1 MSTRSKKRRS
11 TLRSHETETPKPKP
25 RGRALQRVLKT
36 PAPAST
42 SKKRQETL
50 TQIGFV
56 VYQNSEDM
64 DLNFDEDANEDREE
78 TPRARK
84 RRKIGKEPAIPVTR
98 QTRSS
103 ARRAAERTLKDEE
116 DEENLKLELD
126 ENRIPLE
133 QASRAL
139 MPPPKTPQ
147 STRQKEVPSSQSPA
161 DTPLS
166 TQSQKSQRDL
176 ARSPLKNRSTN
187 VRRVNIADSS
197 ARTSIRRAQMLEV
210 ADSTEFDEEER
221 QPSIPAPEMTSS
233 IPIKYEL
240 RDDSTRTSGTSS
252 TLPSSGIEVVACPQQ
267 ESLNGDVED
276 ASAPRTQN
284 IKSEVSDS
292 EADEED
298 DEDFRAGIDTQAA
311 LGITDT
317 QPNNINTN
325 NDLIPITNTWT
336 SGRTLNTS
344 RPATI
349 SKQRDRQ
356 SEHSSIN
363 LDQEP
368 NVSATSLASITQS
381 SFPQLCNDPTT
392 PKCSMRAMAPSS
404 STRSAPRSESEEVSI
419 QLADDLHSHT
429 QNYMMPETE
438 SQLENAWHEYKP
450 TQPPSDEDRDPSQP
464 DGSHLSSLAPRALDS
479 EAIERNPPFDEAQV
493 PIPQPC
499 TALPSSNPPQHPSS
513 TAANQPSQTTTD
525 DTTPSSSAH
534 RSSPNP
540 YSSSPPQPP
549 FSTFS
554 SSPVQSRAAAA
565 AASAYAG
572 EWDGVPLTESQL
584 LPDSLMNETLVGPP
598 SLEGDEWESEGDG

>member
-11 TLRSHETETPKPKP
+11 TLRSYETETPKPKP
-25 RGRALQRVLKT
+25 QGRALQRVLKT
-36 PAPAST
+36 PTLASI

-56 VYQNSEDM
+56 VYQNTEDM
-64 DLNFDEDANEDREE
+64 DLNFDEDVKEDREE

-84 RRKIGKEPAIPVTR
+84 RRKIGKEPAMPVTR

-103 ARRAAERTLKDEE
+103 AKRAAERTLKDGE

-133 QASRAL
+133 QASRAF

-166 TQSQKSQRDL
+166 MQSQKSQRDL
-176 ARSPLKNRSTN
+176 SRSPLKNRSTN
-187 VRRVNIADSS
+187 MRRVSISDSS
-197 ARTSIRRAQMLEV
+197 ARTSVRRAQMLKV

-233 IPIKYEL
+233 IPIKSEL

-252 TLPSSGIEVVACPQQ
+252 TLPSSGIEAEACPQQ
-267 ESLNGDVED
+267 EPLDGDVED
-276 ASAPRTQN
+276 ASTPRTQN

-298 DEDFRAGIDTQAA
+298 DDDFRAGIDTQAA

-317 QPNNINTN
+317 QPDNTN
-325 NDLIPITNTWT
+325 TKNDLIPITNTWT
-336 SGRTLNTS
+336 SGKVLNS
-344 RPATI
+344 SGPANFFT
-349 SKQRDRQ
+349 QRDWQ
-356 SEHSSIN
+356 SKHSSIS

-368 NVSATSLASITQS
+368 NVSATSLTSIAQS
-381 SFPQLCNDPTT
+381 SFLQLCNDPIT
-392 PKCSMRAMAPSS
+392 PKCSMRATAPSS
-404 STRSAPRSESEEVSI
+404 STHSAPRSESEEVPI
-419 QLADDLHSHT
+419 QLAHDLHSHT
-429 QNYMMPETE
+429 QNYMTPETE
-438 SQLENAWHEYKP
+438 SQLENASHEYKP
-450 TQPPSDEDRDPSQP
+450 TQPPSDEDREPSQP
-464 DGSHLSSLAPRALDS
+464 DGSHLSSLAPRALHS
-479 EAIERNPPFDEAQV
+479 EAIERNLPFDETQL

-499 TALPSSNPPQHPSS
+499 TALPSSNPPPHPSS
-513 TAANQPSQTTTD
+513 TVAIQPSQTTTD
-525 DTTPSSSAH
+525 DTTPSASAH
-534 RSSPNP
+534 CSSPNT
-540 YSSSPPQPP
+540 YSSSPPRPP
-549 FSTFS
+549 FSIFS

-565 AASAYAG
+565 AKAYAG

-598 SLEGDEWESEGDG
+598 SLEGDEWELEGDG